1 MQERRDGAIPL
12 NSRNEG
18 TKEKIE
24 MKKKMLVAAL
34 ALTASIFATTNVFAQ
49 TACSSGV
56 TIQFNG
62 VGSSAQANSFAQA
75 ARALTQSGSSYNLLS
90 TSKGAVVT
98 DARPSTPVSD
108 SANPFWVIWDSNA
121 NCNVYAYWTIDS
133 GAGVKDFFAYQKF
146 TASANANK
154 VYTALAGSYGQ
165 ITTSSI
171 TTSTENQ
178 VGGLP
183 DTVGPTDPGFLA
195 IVAKLNVTPQ
205 QRVNVAGN
213 QPAPGYCGNLT
224 TTSTGY
230 LTQWQCYFNVGAT
243 DIRPEDA
250 LYATTRALTSYSGYT
265 IAASG
270 SENAVTKVGTGQL
283 TGLGYNTAGNGTCTG
298 SATVGCTIKD
308 AFNQGKAFNVVKFAL
323 SGSDP
328 IGLGTEPAYT
338 TLSTGAEPVLVFAHN
353 GTVFGTTSGGTY
365 VYNDINKE
373 ILAQVFSGWI
383 HCTGDLLTTGAPG
396 PGSPI
401 QVVEREPLSGT
412 YNTFEFTAVRT
423 LAGSS
428 NPFFAPTGTGTSL
441 PPESN
446 AYNGQEQFNDPA
458 ALPGGNGTACPLTGG
473 YPQANCF
480 NPFFFVNPNNECPGT
495 ASNLPVRLRAIGT
508 GEEVKSTVGTYN
520 SGAGAATVDN
530 SLGYSFW
537 GYGNFQPLCNTTGG
551 TTTCPGSYIGH
562 YLTVDAI
569 DPLFTTEGGAL
580 DSTPNP
586 AGAYNPPYC
595 NVNGVSQTCFAIP
608 FTHIKDG
615 KYPLWSLL
623 RIVTFAPVAAKVET
637 WPAVLNMVA
646 QEQIQTA
653 SDGLSDF
660 VPFLTNLTGGSG
672 VWTGDLNLF
681 VYRSHFKQT
690 GGTVTPANGHKA
702 CGGVFTGVSLQ
713 GGNHTSSACLVDFG
727 SDVGGSVLTVQSDVD
742 WISDWSTEEFGV
754 HQ

>member
-1 MQERRDGAIPL
+1 
-12 NSRNEG
+12 
-18 TKEKIE
+18 
-24 MKKKMLVAAL
+24 MKKKMLVMAL
-34 ALTASIFATTNVFAQ
+34 ALTASILATTNVFGQ
-49 TACSSGV
+49 TPCSSGV

-75 ARALTQSGSSYNLLS
+75 ARALTESGTSYNLLS
-90 TSKGAVVT
+90 TSKGAKVFDKRT
-98 DARPSTPVSD
+98 NPTNPISD
-108 SANPFWVIWDSNA
+108 SANPFWVIWDFGA

-133 GAGVKDFFAYQKF
+133 GAGVKDFFAYEKF
-146 TASANANK
+146 TASANSNK
-154 VYTALAGSYGQ
+154 VYTALAAAYGN

-171 TTSTENQ
+171 NSGTENQ
-178 VGGLP
+178 VGGLA

-195 IVAKLNVTPQ
+195 IVAKLNVTPEV
-205 QRVNVAGN
+205 RVNVAGN
-213 QPAPGYCGNLT
+213 QPSPAYCGNLT
-224 TTSTGY
+224 TTTTGY

-250 LYATTRALTSYSGYT
+250 LYATTRGLTSYNGYDV
-265 IAASG
+265 AASG
-270 SENAVTKVGTGQL
+270 TENVITKATGGNGQL

-298 SATVGCTIKD
+298 AATVGCPITD
-308 AFNQGKAFNVVKFAL
+308 SFNQAKTFNVVKFAL
-323 SGSDP
+323 SGTDP
-328 IGLGTEPAYT
+328 IGGGTLPAYT
-338 TLSTGAEPVLVFAHN
+338 TVSTGAEPVLVFAHN
-353 GTVFGTTSGGTY
+353 GTVLGTQSGGTY
-365 VYNDINKE
+365 VYNDINKQ
-373 ILAQVFSGWI
+373 ILSQLFSGWT
-383 HCTGDLLTTGAPG
+383 HCTGDLLTTGAAG

-401 QVVEREPLSGT
+401 QVVQREPLSGT

-423 LAGSS
+423 LSGSS

-446 AYNGQEQFNDPA
+446 AYTGQEQFNDPA
-458 ALPGGNGTACPLTGG
+458 KYPGGNGSACPLTGG

-480 NPFFFVNPNNECPGT
+480 NPLFLTNPNSACPGG
-495 ASNLPVRLRAIGT
+495 SDNLPVRLRAIGT
-508 GEEVKSTVGTYN
+508 GEEVKATVGTYN
-520 SGAGAATVDN
+520 TGAGNATVDN
-530 SLGYSFW
+530 SLGYAFW
-537 GYGNFQPLCNTTGG
+537 GYGNFQPLCNATGG

-595 NVNGVSQTCFAIP
+595 NVTGTSQTCFAIP

-623 RIVTFAPVAAKVET
+623 RIVTFAPVAAKVKT
-637 WPAVLNMVA
+637 WPAVLDMVA

-660 VPFLTNLTGGSG
+660 VPFLTNLSGGSG
-672 VWTGDLNLF
+672 VWTGNLTLF
-681 VYRSHFKQT
+681 VYRSHYKQT

-702 CGGVFTGVSLQ
+702 CAGVFTGISLQ
-713 GGNHTSSACLVDFG
+713 GGSSHSSTCLVDFG

-742 WISDWSTEEFGV
+742 WITDWSTEEFGD